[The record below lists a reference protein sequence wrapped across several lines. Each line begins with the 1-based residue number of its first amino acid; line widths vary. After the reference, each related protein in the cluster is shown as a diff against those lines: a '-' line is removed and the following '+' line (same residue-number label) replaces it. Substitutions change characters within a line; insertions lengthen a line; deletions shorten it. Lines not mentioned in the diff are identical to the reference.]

1 MAQLTETAGNAG
13 LRSAPAAKVYVA
25 GIPTLWMNLA
35 GLSSKAATVDGIATP
50 GTTINSTQRVA
61 LDFITIAPTVI
72 KPSGHALAAE
82 IIVVAPV
89 LIKTQLPVQIAT
101 SLSVAPAAIKPGS
114 ASALSSALA
123 TATAVV
129 FRRVHPHRKS
139 SSIFFASVLRPGLT
153 SSYTRQRIE
162 RAKPRRTAF
171 LIF

>member
-13 LRSAPAAKVYVA
+13 LRSAPAAKVYVD
-25 GIPTLWMNLA
+25 GIPTLWMKA
-35 GLSSKAATVDGIATP
+35 SDLSSKAATVDVVAIP
-50 GTTINSTQRVA
+50 GTTINSTQREV
-61 LDFITIAPTVI
+61 LGFITVEPLVI

-89 LIKTQLPVQIAT
+89 LLKTQLPVQIAT
-101 SLSVAPAAIKPGS
+101 SLSVASAVIKPGS

-123 TATAVV
+123 TTPDVV
-129 FRRVHPHRKS
+129 FRRVHPNRKS
-139 SSIFFASVLRPGLT
+139 SSIFFAAALRPGLT
-153 SSYTRQRIE
+153 ASYRQRIE